1 MSRKAEGP
9 ERVGVGRYRDGGGGG
24 GGGWIGGRKAEMRML
39 N

>member
-9 ERVGVGRYRDGGGGG
+9 ERVGVGRYGDGGG
-24 GGGWIGGRKAEMRML
+24 GGGWIGGRKADMRML